1 MFCVAA
7 EPVSEAE
14 PAPAASAA
22 PAAAATPA
30 SPASK
35 SFETAP
41 ATPGTC
47 QVCKSTSSVILIEQQ
62 TIASGMITVPG
73 TFLCQACIEDQ
84 PQSTDWKVWQN
95 WRNRKGA

>member
-1 MFCVAA
+1 MLCVAA

-41 ATPGTC
+41 ATPGAC

-73 TFLCQACIEDQ
+73 TYLCQACIEDQ